1 MSTTTSIKVAL
12 EVSSLS
18 KNYGGIFALADVS
31 LTFRSGE
38 VTAIVGDNGA
48 GKSTLLKAICGALSP
63 DSGEIR
69 VKGEAVEFKSPNDAR
84 AVGVETVHQDLALA
98 NNLSVAQNMFLGRE
112 ETVGV
117 WPFKFLK
124 KRAMNS
130 KAFDTINGLSVNV
143 PSPKAV
149 VEELSGGQR
158 QAIAIARATTWG
170 NHVVLMDEP
179 TAALGVTETSRVEGL
194 IETLRDRNLC
204 VVIVSHDLGQVF
216 RVSDWIA
223 VMRQGRL
230 VAHVKTAETSGDEL
244 LALITGLKDNALRE

>member
-1 MSTTTSIKVAL
+1 MTDVAAL
-12 EVSSLS
+12 EVRNLS

-31 LTFRSGE
+31 MEFRKGE

-48 GKSTLLKAICGALSP
+48 GKSTLLKAICGALVP
-63 DSGEIR
+63 DFGQILVEGR
-69 VKGEAVEFKSPNDAR
+69 EFEFKGPNDAR
-84 AVGVETVHQDLALA
+84 QAGIETVHQDLALA

-112 ETVGV
+112 EVRGV

-124 KRAMNS
+124 SRMMNL
-130 KAFDTINGLSVNV
+130 KAHETINGLSVNV
-143 PSPKAV
+143 PSPQAA

-179 TAALGVTETSRVEGL
+179 TAALGVTETARVEQL
-194 IETLRDRNLC
+194 IGTLRERGLC

-216 RVSDWIA
+216 RISDRIA

-230 VAHVKTAETSGDEL
+230 VANLVTTLTTGDEL
-244 LALITGLKDNALRE
+244 LALITGLKETAGRD

>member
-1 MSTTTSIKVAL
+1 MTDYAAL
-12 EVSSLS
+12 EVRNLS

-31 LTFRSGE
+31 MTFRKGE

-48 GKSTLLKAICGALSP
+48 GKSTLLKAICGALVP
-63 DSGEIR
+63 DSGQILVE
-69 VKGEAVEFKSPNDAR
+69 GQEFEFKGPNDAR
-84 AVGVETVHQDLALA
+84 RAGIETVHQDLALA

-112 ETVGV
+112 EVRGV

-124 KRAMNS
+124 SRTMNH
-130 KAFDTINGLSVNV
+130 KAYETINGLSVNV
-143 PSPKAV
+143 PSPQAA

-179 TAALGVTETSRVEGL
+179 TAALGVTETSRVEQL
-194 IETLRDRNLC
+194 IGTLRERGLC

-216 RVSDWIA
+216 RISDRIA
-223 VMRQGRL
+223 VMRQGHL
-230 VAHVKTAETSGDEL
+230 VANLVTTVTTGDEL
-244 LALITGLKDNALRE
+244 LALITGLKETAGRD